1 MPTNGTNQGSTP
13 APGTGQGGSLHSA
26 ASSIAGMLS
35 DDFTIVGNS
44 QDSNPAQR
52 TQQDQRRQAAPADQH
67 QNQGDDEPI
76 RREVEE
82 IEEIDEDGNVRFR
95 KPNSDEAANAD
106 EHDDDDT
113 VDEPNDSQ
121 HEPTGD
127 PKDDAKVTISLG
139 DGKTEVTTLGELKKG
154 YLRTADYTRKT
165 QALAAER
172 TEVQTHRNDVAA
184 EREMLKQ
191 SVETV
196 MRFAKDLIPQ
206 EPTAAQWE
214 ELRIAN
220 PAQYAADREAW
231 RSFRERLATVEATH
245 RATLEGGK
253 AEAIRTLNDT
263 VRVERQ
269 KLNEALPEW
278 SDPRVRKAD
287 IASIKKAAVAL
298 GFSEAEVEATVD
310 HRLMVMALKA
320 AKYDRLMEAK
330 KGLQSKRAAAPEA
343 KRSMD
348 AGTKGAL
355 PTRRTAAAEA
365 RDVHHKVQNVR
376 SAANLLEKYIK

>member
-13 APGTGQGGSLHSA
+13 QPGTGQGGSLHSA

-35 DDFTIVGNS
+35 DDFTIVDNS
-44 QDSNPAQR
+44 QASNPAQR
-52 TQQDQRRQAAPADQH
+52 TQQDQRRQSAPADQH

-76 RREVEE
+76 NREVEE
-82 IEEIDEDGNVRFR
+82 VEFVDDDGNVRFR

-106 EHDDDDT
+106 EQDDGAG
-113 VDEPNDSQ
+113 DEPNDSQ

-196 MRFAKDLIPQ
+196 MRFAKELIPQ

-231 RSFRERLATVEATH
+231 RSFRERLAQVEGTH
-245 RATLEGGK
+245 RATLEGQK
-253 AEAIRTLNDT
+253 AEVARTLNDT

-348 AGTKGAL
+348 AGSPRSM
-355 PTRRTAAAEA
+355 PTRRTAVEQA
-365 RDVHHKVQNVR
+365 RNDHVKTQNIR
-376 SAANLLEKYIK
+376 SAASLIEKLL

>member
-35 DDFTIVGNS
+35 DDFTIVDNS
-44 QDSNPAQR
+44 QASNPAQR

-76 RREVEE
+76 HREVEE
-82 IEEIDEDGNVRFR
+82 VEYVDENGNIQFR

-106 EHDDDDT
+106 EHDDDAL
-113 VDEPNDSQ
+113 DEPNDSQ

-196 MRFAKDLIPQ
+196 MRFAKELIPQ

-214 ELRIAN
+214 ELRVAN

-231 RSFRERLATVEATH
+231 RSFRERLAQVEGTH
-245 RATLEGGK
+245 RATLEGQK
-253 AEAIRTLNDT
+253 TEAARTLNDA

-348 AGTKGAL
+348 AGS
-355 PTRRTAAAEA
+355 P
-365 RDVHHKVQNVR
+365 R
-376 SAANLLEKYIK
+376 SMR

>member
-1 MPTNGTNQGSTP
+1 MTTNGTNQGSTP
-13 APGTGQGGSLHSA
+13 NPGTGQGGSLHSA

-35 DDFTIVGNS
+35 DDFTIAGNS
-44 QDSNPAQR
+44 QTSAPAQR
-52 TQQDQRRQAAPADQH
+52 TQQDQRHQSAPADQH

-76 RREVEE
+76 QRE
-82 IEEIDEDGNVRFR
+82 IEEVEYVDENGNVQFR
-95 KPNSDEAANAD
+95 KPNSDDAANG
-106 EHDDDDT
+106 EELDDDGNA
-113 VDEPNDSQ
+113 VNEPNDSQ

-127 PKDDAKVTISLG
+127 LKDEAKVTISLG
-139 DGKTEVTTLGELKKG
+139 DGKTETTTLGELKKG

-196 MRFAKDLIPQ
+196 MRFAKELIPQ

-214 ELRIAN
+214 ELRVAN
-220 PAQYAADREAW
+220 PAQYAADREDW
-231 RSFRERLATVEATH
+231 RSFRERLAQVEGTH
-245 RATLEGGK
+245 RATLDGQK
-253 AEAIRTLNDT
+253 AETQRTLNEM
-263 VRVERQ
+263 VRAERQ

-278 SDPRVRKAD
+278 SDQRVRKAD

-330 KGLQSKRAAAPEA
+330 KSLQSKRTQAPES

-348 AGTKGAL
+348 AGSRGSMPTKRTVVEQARTTHAKSQSIASGA
-355 PTRRTAAAEA
+355 AMIE
-365 RDVHHKVQNVR
+365 K
-376 SAANLLEKYIK
+376 LL

>member
-13 APGTGQGGSLHSA
+13 QPGTGQGGSLHSA

-35 DDFTIVGNS
+35 DDFTIVDNS
-44 QDSNPAQR
+44 QARNPAQR

-76 RREVEE
+76 HREVEE
-82 IEEIDEDGNVRFR
+82 VEFVDDDGNIRFR
-95 KPNSDEAANAD
+95 KPNSDDAANGD
-106 EHDDDDT
+106 DLDDDGSA

-127 PKDDAKVTISLG
+127 LKDEAKVTIALG
-139 DGKTEVTTLGELKKG
+139 DGKTETTTLGELKKG

-196 MRFAKDLIPQ
+196 MRFAKELIPQ
-206 EPTAAQWE
+206 EPTPQQWE
-214 ELRIAN
+214 ELRLRD
-220 PAQYAADREAW
+220 PAQYAADKEAW
-231 RSFRERLATVEATH
+231 RSFRERLAQVEGTH
-245 RATLEGGK
+245 RATVEGGK
-253 AEAIRTLNDT
+253 AEAQRTLNET
-263 VRVERQ
+263 IRAERQ
-269 KLNEALPEW
+269 KLNDALPEW

-298 GFSEAEVEATVD
+298 GFSEAEVDGTVD

-348 AGTKGAL
+348 AGTRGSM
-355 PTRRTAAAEA
+355 PTRRTAVEQARAQHGKSQSIASGAALIE
-365 RDVHHKVQNVR
+365 K
-376 SAANLLEKYIK
+376 LL

>member
-26 ASSIAGMLS
+26 AGAIAGMLS
-35 DDFTIVGNS
+35 DDFTIVDNS
-44 QDSNPAQR
+44 QASNPAQR
-52 TQQDQRRQAAPADQH
+52 THQDQRRQAAPADQH

-82 IEEIDEDGNVRFR
+82 VEYVDDNGNVQFR
-95 KPNSDEAANAD
+95 KPNSDDASNGD
-106 EHDDDDT
+106 ELDDDGAA
-113 VDEPNDSQ
+113 VDEPDDSQ

-127 PKDDAKVTISLG
+127 LKDDAKVTIALG
-139 DGKTEVTTLGELKKG
+139 DGKTETTTLGELKKG

-172 TEVQTHRNDVAA
+172 TEVQTHRSEVSA

-196 MRFAKDLIPQ
+196 MRFVKELVPQ
-206 EPTAAQWE
+206 EPTAEQWE
-214 ELRIAN
+214 ALRVAN
-220 PAQYAADREAW
+220 PAQYAADKEAW
-231 RSFRERLATVEATH
+231 RSFREQLSAVEGAHRATVE
-245 RATLEGGK
+245 GNK
-253 AEAIRTLNDT
+253 AEMQRALNEA
-263 VRVERQ
+263 VRAERQ
-269 KLNEALPEW
+269 KLNDALPEW
-278 SDPRVRKAD
+278 SDPRVKKAD

-298 GFSEAEVEATVD
+298 GFSEAEVDATVD

-330 KGLQSKRAAAPEA
+330 KSLQSKRAAAPEA
-343 KRSMD
+343 KRSME
-348 AGTKGAL
+348 AGSPRSM
-355 PTRRTAAAEA
+355 PTRRTAVEQARTQHGKSQSIASGAALIE
-365 RDVHHKVQNVR
+365 K
-376 SAANLLEKYIK
+376 LL

>member
-35 DDFTIVGNS
+35 DDFTIVDNS
-44 QDSNPAQR
+44 QASNPAQR

-106 EHDDDDT
+106 ENIDEPT
-113 VDEPNDSQ
+113 DEPNDSQ

-127 PKDDAKVTISLG
+127 LKDEAKVTISLG

-196 MRFAKDLIPQ
+196 MRFAKELIPQ

-231 RSFRERLATVEATH
+231 RSFRERLAQVEGTH
-245 RATLEGGK
+245 RATLEGQK
-253 AEAIRTLNDT
+253 AEVARTLNDT

-348 AGTKGAL
+348 AGSPRSM
-355 PTRRTAAAEA
+355 PTRRTAVEQA
-365 RDVHHKVQNVR
+365 RNDHVKTQNIR
-376 SAANLLEKYIK
+376 SAASLIEKLL

>member
-35 DDFTIVGNS
+35 DDFTIVDNS
-44 QDSNPAQR
+44 QASNPAQR
-52 TQQDQRRQAAPADQH
+52 TQQDQRRQTAPADQH

-106 EHDDDDT
+106 ENIDEPT
-113 VDEPNDSQ
+113 DEPNDSQ

-139 DGKTEVTTLGELKKG
+139 DGKTEVTTIGELKKG

-196 MRFAKDLIPQ
+196 MRFAKELIPQ

-231 RSFRERLATVEATH
+231 RSFRERLAQVEGTH
-245 RATLEGGK
+245 RATLEGQK
-253 AEAIRTLNDT
+253 AENARTLNDM
-263 VRVERQ
+263 VRAERQ

-348 AGTKGAL
+348 AGSPRSM
-355 PTRRTAAAEA
+355 PTRRTAVEQA
-365 RDVHHKVQNVR
+365 RNDHVKTQNIR
-376 SAANLLEKYIK
+376 SAASLIEKLL

>member
-35 DDFTIVGNS
+35 DDFTIVDNS
-44 QDSNPAQR
+44 QASNPAQR

-76 RREVEE
+76 HREVEE
-82 IEEIDEDGNVRFR
+82 VEYVDENGNIQFR

-106 EHDDDDT
+106 EHDDDGAL
-113 VDEPNDSQ
+113 DEPNDSQ

-196 MRFAKDLIPQ
+196 MRFAKELIPQ

-214 ELRIAN
+214 ELRVAN

-231 RSFRERLATVEATH
+231 RSFREHLAQVEGTH
-245 RATLEGGK
+245 RATLEGQK
-253 AEAIRTLNDT
+253 IEAARVLNDA
-263 VRVERQ
+263 VRAERQ
-269 KLNEALPEW
+269 KLNDALPEW

-298 GFSEAEVEATVD
+298 GFSEAEVDATVD

-348 AGTKGAL
+348 AGSPRSM
-355 PTRRTAAAEA
+355 PTRRTAVEQA
-365 RDVHHKVQNVR
+365 RNDHVKTQNIR
-376 SAANLLEKYIK
+376 SAASLIEKLL

>member
-13 APGTGQGGSLHSA
+13 QPGTGQGGSLHSA

-35 DDFTIVGNS
+35 DDFTIVDNS
-44 QDSNPAQR
+44 QASNPAQR
-52 TQQDQRRQAAPADQH
+52 TQQDQRRQSAPADQH

-76 RREVEE
+76 NREVEE
-82 IEEIDEDGNVRFR
+82 VEFVDDDGNVRFR

-106 EHDDDDT
+106 EQDDGAG
-113 VDEPNDSQ
+113 DEPNDSQ

-196 MRFAKDLIPQ
+196 MRFAKELIPQ

-231 RSFRERLATVEATH
+231 RSFRERLAQVEGTH
-245 RATLEGGK
+245 RAALEGQK
-253 AEAIRTLNDT
+253 AEVARTLNDT

-348 AGTKGAL
+348 AGSPRSM
-355 PTRRTAAAEA
+355 PTRRTAVEQA
-365 RDVHHKVQNVR
+365 RNDHVKTQNIR
-376 SAANLLEKYIK
+376 SAASLIEKLL

>member
-35 DDFTIVGNS
+35 DDFTIVDNS
-44 QDSNPAQR
+44 QAGNPAQR
-52 TQQDQRRQAAPADQH
+52 TQQDQRRQTAPADQH

-95 KPNSDEAANAD
+95 KPNSDEAANVD
-106 EHDDDDT
+106 ENIDEPT
-113 VDEPNDSQ
+113 DEPNDSQ

-127 PKDDAKVTISLG
+127 LKDEAKVTISLG

-196 MRFAKDLIPQ
+196 MRFAKELIPQ

-231 RSFRERLATVEATH
+231 RSFRERLAQVEGTH
-245 RATLEGGK
+245 RATLEGQK
-253 AEAIRTLNDT
+253 AEVARTLNDT

-348 AGTKGAL
+348 AGSPRSM
-355 PTRRTAAAEA
+355 PTRRTAVEQA
-365 RDVHHKVQNVR
+365 RNDHVKTQNIR
-376 SAANLLEKYIK
+376 SAASLIEKLL